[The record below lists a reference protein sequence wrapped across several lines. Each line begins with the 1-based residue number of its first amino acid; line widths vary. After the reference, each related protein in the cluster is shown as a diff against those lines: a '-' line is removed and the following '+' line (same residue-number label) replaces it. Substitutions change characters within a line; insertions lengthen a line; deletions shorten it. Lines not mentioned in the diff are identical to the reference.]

1 MPNDNGGPTIIQTG
15 GGGSGAGWF
24 VAVLVLIAVLVGGY
38 FFMNGKFNGGKD
50 INVKV
55 ELPKTKTN

>member
-1 MPNDNGGPTIIQTG
+1 MPNENGGPTIIQT

-38 FFMNGKFNGGKD
+38 FFMNGNFNGGKD

-55 ELPKTKTN
+55 ELPKPKAN